1 MLQKQDIQIVS
12 AGSILGLKPSGVEG
26 LPEALLSNGLL
37 RRINA
42 LDKIITVENY
52 NSLYSFDR
60 DKHTR
65 ILNGD
70 ALRKFS
76 IGLYAVIQQ
85 LVSSKKFALVL
96 GGDCSMLIGITSALK
111 ALGTCGLFFIDAH
124 ADFYEPEQSTTGEV
138 ADMDLAF
145 VTGRGPDILTNL
157 NDARPYVKDEHVVH
171 IGQRDMEETRKF
183 NSQEIRSTAIKCFD
197 LPTIREVGVFEILKR
212 IDEHVTT
219 MSADSFWIHFDTD
232 VLADD
237 INPAVE
243 YRLPGGLSWDE
254 SEMFLKTLINNYPIA
269 GMSVSVFNPKFDP
282 TGKIA
287 EALTSLLTKVLN

>member
-1 MLQKQDIQIVS
+1 MDIQIVS
-12 AGSILGLKPSGVEG
+12 AGSILGLKPNGVEG

-37 RRINA
+37 RRTNA
-42 LDKIITVENY
+42 LDQIITVETY
-52 NSLYSFDR
+52 NSLYGFDR

-76 IGLYAVIQQ
+76 IGLHAVIQQ
-85 LVSSKKFALVL
+85 VVSNKKFVVVL
-96 GGDCSMLIGITSALK
+96 GGDCSILIGITSALK
-111 ALGTCGLFFIDAH
+111 ALGTSGLFFIDAH
-124 ADFYEPEQSTTGEV
+124 ADFYEPEKSITGEV

-145 VTGRGPDILTNL
+145 VTGRGPDILANL
-157 NDARPYVKDEHVVH
+157 YEARPYVKEEHVIH
-171 IGQRDMEETRKF
+171 IGQRDMEETRRF

-197 LPTIREVGVFEILKR
+197 LPMIREVGVFEILKR
-212 IDEHVTT
+212 VDEHISNMHV
-219 MSADSFWIHFDTD
+219 DNFWIHFDTD

-243 YRLPGGLSWDE
+243 YHLPGGLSWDE
-254 SEMFLKTLINNYPIA
+254 SEMFLKSLINNYPTA
-269 GMSVSVFNPKFDP
+269 GISVSVFNPKFDP
-282 TGKIA
+282 KGKIA

>member
-96 GGDCSMLIGITSALK
+96 GGDCSILIGITSALK

-254 SEMFLKTLINNYPIA
+254 SEMFLKTLINNYPIV
-269 GMSVSVFNPKFDP
+269 GISVSVFNPKFDP